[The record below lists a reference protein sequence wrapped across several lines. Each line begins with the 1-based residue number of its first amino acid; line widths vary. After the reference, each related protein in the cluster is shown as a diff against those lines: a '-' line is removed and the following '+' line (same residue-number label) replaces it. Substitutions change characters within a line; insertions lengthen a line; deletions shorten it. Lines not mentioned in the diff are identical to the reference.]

1 MCGRY
6 ERRGDKQ
13 AIAEAFHVTNSFEGV
28 DFGETYDAAPG
39 SEQPV
44 VYSNEAG
51 ERSLAIMR
59 WGFKLPDRLLFNAR
73 SEGVTE
79 AKFWKDKFAEHR
91 CIVPTSSYFE
101 WQDCGKNQP
110 KPKYQIKILGREY
123 FGIAAV
129 WALWKNPKTDKWEKT
144 FSTFTSEPNALIEKI
159 HIRQPIILEAKDFD
173 EWLAPSERPPVHLL
187 RVMSEEEMNMTL
199 LAPPPPPEP
208 KSKVKEPAMKGLFD

>member
-13 AIAEAFHVTNSFEGV
+13 AIAEAFQVKNSLEGV
-28 DFGETYDAAPG
+28 DFSETYDAAPG

-44 VYSNEAG
+44 LYLNDAG

-91 CIVPTSSYFE
+91 CIVPASMKCATAGANNGNYKASTKTVYQRKLEAIAKHRKKHLCRRKLENAIRAGKVKRQPCFS
-101 WQDCGKNQP
+101 CGKMMVEAHHWDYS
-110 KPKYQIKILGREY
+110 KPLDV
-123 FGIAAV
+123 F
-129 WALWKNPKTDKWEKT
+129 
-144 FSTFTSEPNALIEKI
+144 
-159 HIRQPIILEAKDFD
+159 
-173 EWLAPSERPPVHLL
+173 WLCRLHHVDAHNGKLTLPLPSRPVI
-187 RVMSEEEMNMTL
+187 
-199 LAPPPPPEP
+199 PPRRWG
-208 KSKVKEPAMKGLFD
+208 A

>member
-13 AIAEAFHVTNSFEGV
+13 AIAEAFHVKNSLEGV

-44 VYSNEAG
+44 MNLNDAG

-91 CIVPTSSYFE
+91 CIVPASAYFE

-110 KPKYQIKILGREY
+110 KPKYEIKNGQFVPQLEIAQGRTSTI
-123 FGIAAV
+123 GMHGDTQRLRSS
-129 WALWKNPKTDKWEKT
+129 ALWGSN
-144 FSTFTSEPNALIEKI
+144 
-159 HIRQPIILEAKDFD
+159 
-173 EWLAPSERPPVHLL
+173 
-187 RVMSEEEMNMTL
+187 
-199 LAPPPPPEP
+199 
-208 KSKVKEPAMKGLFD
+208 G